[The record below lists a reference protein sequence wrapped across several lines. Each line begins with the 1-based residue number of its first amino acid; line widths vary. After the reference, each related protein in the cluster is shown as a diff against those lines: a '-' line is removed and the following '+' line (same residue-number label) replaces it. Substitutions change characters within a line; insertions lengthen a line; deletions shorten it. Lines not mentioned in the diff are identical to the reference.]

1 MPRTLFEHLSPDT
14 GAKRVLSLDG
24 GGVKG
29 VLTLGMLKILEDE
42 LRRRAGGSPEF
53 RLADYYDLIGG
64 TSTGA
69 IIASGLALGLSV
81 DELTDLYMRIGP
93 DVFGRSVGDGVFLQ
107 SKFES
112 KRLRRAL
119 QGVLTT
125 KTLGTQD
132 LRTGLAILAK
142 RIDTGSAWVVTNHP
156 LSAFY
161 DPPSDSNIFP
171 NKRYRLV
178 DLVLASAAAPTF
190 FDEVTIDI
198 EFDEKRRP
206 IQKGYFVDGAVSANN
221 NPSLQ
226 LFMLALEPSYRF
238 GWKAGADNLMMT
250 SCGTGSRRP
259 GIAGET
265 FQGLPPGLRGVH
277 ALRSMI
283 YDTQVQGVMLMQA
296 FSEPKKPWRI
306 NSEIGD
312 MRGVCVTGAPLLDY
326 QRMDVVLE
334 TKPRV
339 KRRGDPAPPMTGLER
354 IIGRELPAETLDVL
368 DSLDNGQKANMD
380 LLHEIGLGVGRL
392 YVSADYPD
400 PKFDLQDWDSSE
412 PAPAEQ
418 SEVEEQ

>member
-14 GAKRVLSLDG
+14 GAKRILSLDG

-29 VLTLGMLKILEDE
+29 MLTLGMLKPLEDE
-42 LRRRAGGSPEF
+42 LRLRAGGDPAF

-81 DELTDLYMRIGP
+81 EELIELYVRLGP
-93 DVFGRSVGDGVFLQ
+93 DVFGRSAGDGVFLQ
-107 SKFES
+107 TRFES
-112 KRLRRAL
+112 KKLRRAL
-119 QGVLTT
+119 QSVLTT
-125 KTLGTQD
+125 KTLGSED
-132 LRTGLAILAK
+132 LKTGLAIHAK

-156 LSAFY
+156 LGAFY
-161 DPPSDSNIFP
+161 DPPSDSSIFP

-190 FDEVTIDI
+190 FDEIVIDI

-226 LFMLALEPSYRF
+226 LLMLALEPSYRF
-238 GWKAGADNLMMT
+238 GWRGGSDHLMMT

-259 GIAGET
+259 QIDGRA

-277 ALRSMI
+277 ALRAMV

-296 FSEPKKPWRI
+296 LSAPQRPWRI

-312 MRGVCVTGAPLLDY
+312 MRGVCITPEPLLDY
-326 QRMDVVLE
+326 QRMDVMLE
-334 TKPRV
+334 AKP
-339 KRRGDPAPPMTGLER
+339 KSHKRGDPAPPMTTLER
-354 IIGRELPAETLDVL
+354 LLGRELDPAVL
-368 DSLDNGQKANMD
+368 DALDLMDNGKKENLD
-380 LLHEIGLGVGRL
+380 LLLEVGQAAGRTF
-392 YVSADYPD
+392 VDASYPD
-400 PKFDLQDWDSSE
+400 PKFDLPEWRG
-412 PAPAEQ
+412 P
-418 SEVEEQ
+418 V